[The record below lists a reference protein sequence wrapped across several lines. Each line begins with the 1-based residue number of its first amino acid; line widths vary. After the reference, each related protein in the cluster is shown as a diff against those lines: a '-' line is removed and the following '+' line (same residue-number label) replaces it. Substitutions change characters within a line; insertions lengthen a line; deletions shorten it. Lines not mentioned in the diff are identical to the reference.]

1 LAKSL
6 NKNKQ
11 GNPMTE
17 NKNVTNAPAKKS
29 EENFADLLNASFHTA
44 TRIKVG
50 EVAEGKVISIGK
62 DNIFLDLGTRAE
74 GMINR
79 EECEHQGQLTVKPG
93 DTVQVLVT
101 SFRDGLF
108 LCTAKLRQS
117 GRSDWRQAKDA
128 PSLAMLR
135 EAFAARIP
143 VEGRVKA
150 VNKGG
155 FEVQVMGQKAF
166 CPISQIEK
174 RFCQNPDIHLDQTYS
189 FLISQYEED
198 GRNIVIGRKE
208 LLQAEDKEKARQLWQ
223 GLELKQVREGTVTS
237 VHDYGAFVDIGGVEG
252 LLHVSE
258 ISHQKIQSAQEALQP
273 GQKLK
278 VAILKLDQE
287 ANKISLSLK
296 ALLADP
302 WIAAG
307 DKLDVGAEFA
317 GKVVHMKPF
326 GAFIELFPG
335 VTGLLHISRLGAD
348 RRVNHPKEVLEIGA
362 TVNVRILT
370 VDAERKTLSLTMEEP
385 EEDFSGELTRLKE
398 KQEQDLKT
406 GSGTMAALL
415 DSAILEK

>member
-1 LAKSL
+1 MIDIESK
-6 NKNKQ
+6 
-11 GNPMTE
+11 T
-17 NKNVTNAPAKKS
+17 PAKKS
-29 EENFADLLNASFHTA
+29 EESFADLLNASYRPA

-62 DNIFLDLGTRAE
+62 DSIFLDLGTRAE
-74 GMINR
+74 GMIDR
-79 EECEHQGQLTVKPG
+79 EECLRQGQLTVKAG
-93 DTVQVLVT
+93 DTIQVLVT
-101 SFRDGLF
+101 AFRDGIF
-108 LCTAKLRQS
+108 HCTSRLRQA
-117 GRSDWRQAKDA
+117 GRSDSRQAKDS

-135 EAFAARIP
+135 EAYAARIP

-155 FEVQVMGQKAF
+155 FDVQVMGQKAF

-174 RFCQNPDIHLDQTYS
+174 KYCQNPETHLEQTYS
-189 FLISQYEED
+189 FLITQYEED

-208 LLQAEDKEKARQLWQ
+208 LLQAEDREKARQLWQ
-223 GLELKQVREGTVTS
+223 GLELKQVHEGIVTS
-237 VHDYGAFVDIGGVEG
+237 VHDYGAFIDIGGVEG

-258 ISHQKIQSAQEALQP
+258 ISHQKVQSAQEALQP

-278 VAILKLDQE
+278 VAIIKLDQE
-287 ANKISLSLK
+287 ANRISLSLK

-302 WIAAG
+302 WTAAG
-307 DKLDVGAEFA
+307 DKLAVGAEFP
-317 GKVVHMKPF
+317 GQVVHLKPF

-348 RRVNHPKEVLEIGA
+348 RRVNHPKEVLEVGA
-362 TVNVRILT
+362 TVNVRILA
-370 VDAERKTLSLTMEEP
+370 VDSERKTLSLTMEAP

-398 KQEQDLKT
+398 KQELDMKQ

-415 DSAILEK
+415 DSAIQDDNK

>member
-1 LAKSL
+1 MIDIESK
-6 NKNKQ
+6 
-11 GNPMTE
+11 TH
-17 NKNVTNAPAKKS
+17 AKKS
-29 EENFADLLNASFHTA
+29 EESFADLLNASYRPA

-62 DNIFLDLGTRAE
+62 DSIFLDLGTRAE
-74 GMINR
+74 GMIDR
-79 EECEHQGQLTVKPG
+79 EECLRQGQLTVKAG
-93 DTVQVLVT
+93 DTIQVLVT
-101 SFRDGLF
+101 AFRDGIF
-108 LCTAKLRQS
+108 HCTSRLRQA
-117 GRSDWRQAKDA
+117 GRSDSRQAKDS

-135 EAFAARIP
+135 EAYAARIP

-155 FEVQVMGQKAF
+155 FDVQVMGQKAF

-174 RFCQNPDIHLDQTYS
+174 KYCQNPETHLEQTYS
-189 FLISQYEED
+189 FLITQYEED

-208 LLQAEDKEKARQLWQ
+208 LLQAEDREKARQLWQ
-223 GLELKQVREGTVTS
+223 GLELKQVHEGIVTS
-237 VHDYGAFVDIGGVEG
+237 VHDYGAFIDIGGVEG

-258 ISHQKIQSAQEALQP
+258 ISHQKVQSAQEALQP

-278 VAILKLDQE
+278 VAIIKLDQE
-287 ANKISLSLK
+287 ANRISLSLK

-302 WIAAG
+302 WTAAG
-307 DKLDVGAEFA
+307 DKLAVGAEFP
-317 GKVVHMKPF
+317 GQVVHLKPF

-348 RRVNHPKEVLEIGA
+348 RRVNHPKEVLEVGA
-362 TVNVRILT
+362 TVNVRILA
-370 VDAERKTLSLTMEEP
+370 VDSERKTLSLTMEAP

-398 KQEQDLKT
+398 KQELDMKQ

-415 DSAILEK
+415 DSAIQDDNK

>member
-1 LAKSL
+1 
-6 NKNKQ
+6 
-11 GNPMTE
+11 MTE
-17 NKNVTNAPAKKS
+17 NKNETAAPAKNN
-29 EENFADLLNASFHTA
+29 EENFADLLNASFRTA
-44 TRIKVG
+44 ALIKVG
-50 EVAEGKVISIGK
+50 EVTEGKVISIAK

-74 GMINR
+74 GMIDR
-79 EECEHQGQLTVKPG
+79 EECERQGQLTVKPG
-93 DTVQVLVT
+93 DTLQVLVT
-101 SFRDGLF
+101 SFRDGIF
-108 LCTAKLRQS
+108 LCTAKLRHS
-117 GRSDWRQAKDA
+117 GRSDWRQVKDS

-135 EAFAARIP
+135 EAFAAHIP

-174 RFCQNPDIHLDQTYS
+174 RFCQNPDIHLEQTYS

-223 GLELKQVREGTVTS
+223 GLELKQVREGIVTS
-237 VHDYGAFVDIGGVEG
+237 VHDYGAFVDIGGIEG
-252 LLHVSE
+252 LLHISE

-302 WIAAG
+302 WTAAG
-307 DKLDVGAEFA
+307 DKLEVGAEFA
-317 GKVVHMKPF
+317 GQVVHMKPF

-348 RRVNHPKEVLEIGA
+348 RRLNHPKEILEIGA
-362 TVNVRILT
+362 TVNVRILAF
-370 VDAERKTLSLTMEEP
+370 DAERKTLSLTMEEP
-385 EEDFSGELTRLKE
+385 EEDFSSELARLKE
-398 KQEQDLKT
+398 RQDQDLKT

-415 DSAILEK
+415 DSAILKK